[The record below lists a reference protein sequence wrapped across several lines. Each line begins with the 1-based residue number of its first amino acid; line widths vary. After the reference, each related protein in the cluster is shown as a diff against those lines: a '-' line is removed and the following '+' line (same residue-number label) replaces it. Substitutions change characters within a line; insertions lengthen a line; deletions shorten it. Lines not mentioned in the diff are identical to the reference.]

1 MSLQGY
7 CCLVGSNVFAGI
19 LLFSSNVFAAA
30 MSLQGYCCLVGSN
43 VIAGILLFSRQQCLC
58 RDIVVW

>member
-19 LLFSSNVFAAA
+19 LLFS
-30 MSLQGYCCLVGSN
+30 
-43 VIAGILLFSRQQCLC
+43 RQQCLC
-58 RDIVVW
+58 RDIVV